1 MQQLESSL
9 KLGMTCPVYLFWGE
23 ETLLLEQAVS
33 RIAQLTLPDG
43 DEWNRDLLNG
53 DETDPAAVAQLA
65 NSASFFGQKRLVIV
79 RGADW
84 FRAKR
89 KKKAKDE
96 PEPESEEAAEPVD
109 IQPLLDYMQ
118 DPNPDTVLILIA
130 RGEVARNSRIY
141 KAAQKAGR
149 AVEFVSP
156 KGGAREL
163 WLRNYLHAA
172 AKTPEP
178 GVIPYMCLMCAEGL
192 AALKSE
198 ADKLILYCDGR
209 SRVTQADAE
218 AIVAAT
224 AAAGVFELTDQT
236 VARDPAAAVD
246 TLRRLLRQGESPQ
259 KLLGMLAGQYRN
271 ILLVKD
277 MAARGFSQPDIA
289 SAAALNPFVVKKC
302 LASARAYDYR
312 QLIRALDIL
321 LAVDIDVKSGKVEMN
336 DGLELAIMRICAL

>member
-23 ETLLLEQAVS
+23 ETLLLEQAVN
-33 RIAQLTLPDG
+33 RISQLTLPED
-43 DEWNRDLLNG
+43 DEWNRDVLNG
-53 DETDPAAVAQLA
+53 DETDPASVAQLA
-65 NSASFFGQKRLVIV
+65 NSASFFGKRRLVIV
-79 RGADW
+79 RGVDW

-130 RGEVARNSRIY
+130 QGEVARNSRIC

-198 ADKLILYCDGR
+198 ADKLILYCAGR

-224 AAAGVFELTDQT
+224 AAAGVFELTDPT

-277 MAARGFSQPDIA
+277 MRSEEHT
-289 SAAALNPFVVKKC
+289 S
-302 LASARAYDYR
+302 
-312 QLIRALDIL
+312 
-321 LAVDIDVKSGKVEMN
+321 
-336 DGLELAIMRICAL
+336 ELQSRI